1 MNGLAFTSDG
11 TTFVTIGVRHVKYWF
26 LDESKRKTTIQSR
39 NETVPLLGRNGLL
52 GEEKTNTFVDVACGK
67 GSLSDSVYVI
77 SQNGILCQL
86 IDRQIAKTVEL
97 KVGLP

>member
-1 MNGLAFTSDG
+1 MDSGCNLAFHSDLLV
-11 TTFVTIGVRHVKYWF
+11 FV
-26 LDESKRKTTIQSR
+26 LQTTIQSR

-52 GEEKTNTFVDVACGK
+52 GEEKTSTFVDVACGK
-67 GSLSDSVYVI
+67 GALSDSVYVI

-97 KVGLP
+97 KVSVTAVY